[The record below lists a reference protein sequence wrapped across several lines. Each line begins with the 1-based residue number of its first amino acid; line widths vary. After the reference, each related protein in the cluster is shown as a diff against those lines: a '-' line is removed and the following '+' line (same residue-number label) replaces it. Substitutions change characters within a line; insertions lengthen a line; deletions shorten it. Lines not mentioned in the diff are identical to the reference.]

1 MPSKPCSPDE
11 VDDVDHLLALLPDY
25 LTGHLQLT
33 LLALA
38 AAVFISVPL
47 GIVAS
52 RVPRLEGLVLGV
64 AGVIQT
70 IPSLALLAIMVPL
83 LATLNLPSIGFLPA
97 IIGLTL
103 YGLLPILRN
112 TVTGLHEVP
121 AELTEAAR
129 GVGMTPAQQL
139 RRVELP
145 LAMPVIV
152 GGIRTATVWTVGIA
166 TLSTPVGATSLGNY
180 IFGGLQTRNFASVLL
195 GSVAAAG
202 LALLLDGLVAAVERG
217 VRDRRRSL
225 LAIAFGIIAAL
236 YVFAGTTLIL
246 PLLASGPRPIVVAA
260 KPFTEQYILGGILA
274 DQITDETGLP
284 TERLSSIGSM
294 VAYEALLD
302 GSVDTYVDYS
312 GTLWLALLKRKDSPA
327 SRQVALDAIAAWL
340 GEHTSAVYLGPL
352 GFQNNYALAMRR
364 SEAERLG
371 VTTISDLV
379 SYAPDLKLGGD
390 LEFFSR
396 AEWPALEKTYGIRFA
411 QTRPMDPSLMY
422 QAVAHGGV
430 DVITAYTTDGRIGA
444 LDLLLLDDDRRAIP
458 PYDAILLA
466 SGRLAREHADVIV
479 ALRAMVGSISET
491 EMREMNHEV
500 DALGRQPTDVA
511 ADFLKRFHARK
522 QP

>member
-1 MPSKPCSPDE
+1 ME
-11 VDDVDHLLALLPDY
+11 HLLALLPDY

-38 AAVFISVPL
+38 TAISISVPL
-47 GIVAS
+47 GILAS

-70 IPSLALLAIMVPL
+70 IPSLALLATMVPL
-83 LATLNLPSIGFLPA
+83 LAMLNLPSIGFLPA

-129 GVGMTPAQQL
+129 GVGMTPAQRL

-166 TLSTPVGATSLGNY
+166 TLSTPIGATSLGNY

-195 GSVAAAG
+195 GSVVAAC

-217 VRDRRRSL
+217 IRDRRRGL
-225 LAIAFGIIAAL
+225 LTGAFALIAAL
-236 YVFAGTTLIL
+236 YLFAGTTLIL
-246 PLLASGPRPIVVAA
+246 PLFASGPRPIVVAA
-260 KPFTEQYILGGILA
+260 KPFTEQYILADILA
-274 DQITDETGLP
+274 DQITDKTGLP

-312 GTLWLALLKRKDSPA
+312 GTLWLALLRRKDSPS
-327 SRQVALDAIAAWL
+327 SRQEALNAIEAWL
-340 GEHTSAVYLGPL
+340 GEHTNAVYVGPL
-352 GFQNNYALAMRR
+352 GFQNNYALAIRR

-371 VTTISDLV
+371 VTTISGLIP
-379 SYAPDLKLGGD
+379 YAPKLKLGGD

-396 AEWPALEKTYGIRFA
+396 AEWPALQKTYGIRFA

-444 LDLLLLDDDRRAIP
+444 LDLVVLKDDLRAIP
-458 PYDAILLA
+458 PYDAIVLA
-466 SGRLAREHADVIV
+466 SGRLARTRPDVLA
-479 ALRAMVGSISET
+479 ALRSLVGTITET
-491 EMREMNHEV
+491 EMREMNHQV
-500 DALGRQPTDVA
+500 DAKGLQPATVA
-511 ADFLKRFHARK
+511 AEFLKHFHEREH
-522 QP
+522 

>member
-1 MPSKPCSPDE
+1 ME
-11 VDDVDHLLALLPDY
+11 HLLALLPDY

-33 LLALA
+33 LIALA
-38 AAVFISVPL
+38 AAISISVPL

-52 RVPRLEGLVLGV
+52 RIPRLEGLVLGV

-70 IPSLALLAIMVPL
+70 IPSLALLATMVPL
-83 LATLNLPSIGFLPA
+83 LAMLNLPSIGFLPA

-129 GVGMTPAQQL
+129 GVGMTPGQQL

-145 LAMPVIV
+145 LAMPVII

-202 LALLLDGLVAAVERG
+202 LALLLDGLVATLERG
-217 VRDRRRSL
+217 MRDRRRGL
-225 LAIAFGIIAAL
+225 LAGAFTIIAAL
-236 YVFAGTTLIL
+236 YLFAGTTLIL
-246 PLLASGPRPIVVAA
+246 PLFRDGPRPIVVAA
-260 KPFTEQYILGGILA
+260 KPFTEQYILGDILA

-312 GTLWLALLKRKDSPA
+312 GTLWLALLQRKDSPA
-327 SRQVALDAIAAWL
+327 NRQEALDAIEVWL
-340 GEHTSAVYLGPL
+340 GENTNIAYIGPL

-371 VTTISDLV
+371 VTTISELLP
-379 SYAPDLKLGGD
+379 YASELKLGGD

-396 AEWPALEKTYGIRFA
+396 AEWPALQKTYGIGFA

-422 QAVAHGGV
+422 QAVAYGGV

-444 LDLLLLDDDRRAIP
+444 LDLVVLQDDRRAIP

-466 SGRLAREHADVIV
+466 SGRLARAQPEVMA
-479 ALRAMVGSISET
+479 ALASLVGSITET
-491 EMREMNHEV
+491 EMRAMNHEV
-500 DALGRQPTDVA
+500 DANGLQPAAVA
-511 ADFLKRFHARK
+511 AEFLQRLRAREK
-522 QP
+522 